1 MIANMKRFLRFLILV
16 GFALL
21 LFWLGKQY
29 GSKNVNQEILS
40 NSMIVKNIAELASLE
55 VQGNAMIKRSNVEN
69 DGSWMSNMKK
79 AFVENTIWVTIPY
92 VAKYGIDVDS
102 QHFKLE
108 VSDKKIV
115 VSLPEPKLLSYEL
128 RVDKMETA
136 NKKGVLLFS
145 DDETYT
151 DVQKKLYKESR
162 GQLEGNMLY
171 RNQSKEKI
179 VNMLK
184 VYYKPWLKDH
194 ELVVEFGGVKA
205 STLN

>member
-1 MIANMKRFLRFLILV
+1 MMANMKKFFRFLILV

-55 VQGNAMIKRSNVEN
+55 VHGNATIKRSNVEN

-79 AFVENTIWVTIPY
+79 AFVENTIWVTVPY

-108 VSDKKIV
+108 VSDKTIV

-128 RVDKMETA
+128 KVDRMETA
-136 NKKGVLLFS
+136 NKKGVLLWS

-162 GQLEGNMLY
+162 GQLEGNVLY

-179 VNMLK
+179 VKILK
-184 VYYKPWLKDH
+184 DYYKPWLKDH
-194 ELVVEFGGVKA
+194 ELVVEFGGVRA
-205 STLN
+205 PVLN

>member
-1 MIANMKRFLRFLILV
+1 MIANMKNFLLFLILI

-40 NSMIVKNIAELASLE
+40 NSLIVKDIAELASLE
-55 VQGNAMIKRSNVEN
+55 VQGNATIKRSNVEN
-69 DGSWMSNMKK
+69 DGTWMSNMKK
-79 AFVENTIWVTIPY
+79 VFIENTIWVTIPY

-102 QHFKLE
+102 QNFKLT

-136 NKKGVLLFS
+136 NKKGMFLAA

-162 GQLEGNMLY
+162 GQLEGNVLY
-171 RNQSKEKI
+171 RNQSRQKIEKI
-179 VNMLK
+179 LRE
-184 VYYKPWLKDH
+184 YYKPWLKDH
-194 ELVVEFGGVKA
+194 ELVVEFGGTKTPA
-205 STLN
+205 LN

>member
-1 MIANMKRFLRFLILV
+1 MKKFLQFLILV

-40 NSMIVKNIAELASLE
+40 NSLIVKEIAELASLE
-55 VQGNAMIKRSNVEN
+55 VQGNATIKRSNVEN

-102 QHFKLE
+102 TNFKVE
-108 VSDKKIV
+108 FSDKKIV
-115 VSLPEPKLLSYEL
+115 VRLPEPKLLSYEL

-136 NKKGVLLFS
+136 NRKGWLLFS

-151 DVQKKLYKESR
+151 DVQKKLYTESR

-171 RNQSKEKI
+171 RNQSKDKVVKI
-179 VNMLK
+179 LRE
-184 VYYKPWLKDH
+184 YYKPWLKDH
-194 ELVVEFGGVKA
+194 ELVVEFDGVKGPA
-205 STLN
+205 LN

>member
-21 LFWLGKQY
+21 LFWLGKQF

-40 NSMIVKNIAELASLE
+40 NSMIVKDIAELASLE
-55 VQGNAMIKRSNVEN
+55 VQGNATTKRSNVEN
-69 DGSWMSNMKK
+69 DGGWMNNMKK
-79 AFVENTIWVTIPY
+79 AFVENTVWVTIPY
-92 VAKYGIDVDS
+92 VAKFGIDVDS
-102 QHFKLE
+102 QNFKVD

-136 NKKGVLLFS
+136 NRKGMLLFS

-151 DVQKKLYKESR
+151 DVQKQLYRESR
-162 GQLEGNMLY
+162 AQLEGNKLY
-171 RNQSKEKI
+171 ANQSKEKI
-179 VNMLK
+179 VKILRE
-184 VYYKPWLKDH
+184 YYKPWLKDH
-194 ELVVEFGGVKA
+194 ELVVEFGGTKMP
-205 STLN
+205 LLD

>member
-1 MIANMKRFLRFLILV
+1 MIAYMKKFLQFLILV

-40 NSMIVKNIAELASLE
+40 NSLIVKEIAELASLE
-55 VQGNAMIKRSNVEN
+55 VQGNATIKRSNVEN

-102 QHFKLE
+102 TNFKVE
-108 VSDKKIV
+108 FSDKKIV
-115 VSLPEPKLLSYEL
+115 VRLPEPKLLSYEL

-136 NKKGVLLFS
+136 NRKGWLLFS

-151 DVQKKLYKESR
+151 DVQKKLYTESR

-171 RNQSKEKI
+171 RNQSKDKVVKI
-179 VNMLK
+179 LRE
-184 VYYKPWLKDH
+184 YYKPWLKDH
-194 ELVVEFGGVKA
+194 ELVVEFDGVKGPA
-205 STLN
+205 LN

>member
-1 MIANMKRFLRFLILV
+1 MIANMKKFLLFLILA

-40 NSMIVKNIAELASLE
+40 NSMIVKDIAELASLE
-55 VQGNAMIKRSNVEN
+55 VQGNATIKRSNVEN
-69 DGSWMSNMKK
+69 DGSWISNMKK
-79 AFVENTIWVTIPY
+79 VFVENTIWVTIPY

-115 VSLPEPKLLSYEL
+115 VRLPEPKLLSYEL

-136 NKKGVLLFS
+136 NRKGMFLAA

-151 DVQKKLYKESR
+151 DVQKKLYQESR
-162 GQLEGNMLY
+162 GQLEGNVLY

-179 VNMLK
+179 VKILRA
-184 VYYKPWLKDH
+184 YYKPWLKDH
-194 ELVVEFGGVKA
+194 ELVVEFGGTKMPV
-205 STLN
+205 LN